1 MNKIYSMLGL
11 ASKAGKLFSGEDVVR
26 NAIRY
31 NKIKLL
37 IISQDASENTKK
49 RFVNAAEYYKVPMKI
64 WGDKEQLGSSIGK
77 SNRSVVG
84 IGDEN
89 FTNSIVT
96 LLNAENPITPI
107 GEKSGGELNE

>member
-1 MNKIYSMLGL
+1 MLGL
-11 ASKAGKLFSGEDVVR
+11 ASKAGKLFSGEDLVR

-31 NKIKLL
+31 NKVKLL

-49 RFVNAAEYYKVPMKI
+49 RFMNAAEYYKVPMQV
-64 WGDKEQLGSSIGK
+64 WGDKQQLGSSIGK

-89 FTNSIVT
+89 FTKNILT

-107 GEKSGGELNE
+107 GEKSGGGLNE

>member
-1 MNKIYSMLGL
+1 MLGL

>member
-1 MNKIYSMLGL
+1 MLGL
-11 ASKAGKLFSGEDVVR
+11 ASKAGKIFSGEDVVR
-26 NAIRY
+26 NAIRHS
-31 NKIKLL
+31 KVKLL

-49 RFVNAAEYYKVPMKI
+49 RFVNAAEYYKVPMRI
-64 WGDKEQLGSSIGK
+64 WGDKERLGSSIGK

-84 IGDEN
+84 IGDAN
-89 FTNSIVT
+89 FTNSIIT

>member
-1 MNKIYSMLGL
+1 MLGL
-11 ASKAGKLFSGEDVVR
+11 ASKAGKLFSGEDLVR
-26 NAIRY
+26 NAIRH
-31 NKIKLL
+31 NKVKLL

-49 RFVNAAEYYKVPMKI
+49 RFENAAEYYHVPMCT

-84 IGDEN
+84 IGDVN
-89 FTNSIVT
+89 FTKSIMT
-96 LLNAENPITPI
+96 LLNAENPVTPI

>member
-1 MNKIYSMLGL
+1 MLGL

-31 NKIKLL
+31 NKVKLL

-89 FTNSIVT
+89 FTKSIVA

>member
-1 MNKIYSMLGL
+1 MLGL
-11 ASKAGKLFSGEDVVR
+11 ASKAGKLFSGEDLVR
-26 NAIRY
+26 NAIRH
-31 NKIKLL
+31 KKVRIL

-49 RFVNAAEYYKVPMKI
+49 RFENTAEYYHVPMRI

-84 IGDEN
+84 IGDQN
-89 FTNSIVT
+89 FTKSIVK
-96 LLNAENPITPI
+96 LLNAENPVTPI

>member
-1 MNKIYSMLGL
+1 MLGL

-31 NKIKLL
+31 NKVKLL

-64 WGDKEQLGSSIGK
+64 WGDKEHLGSSIGK

-89 FTNSIVT
+89 FTKSIVA

>member
-1 MNKIYSMLGL
+1 MLGL

-31 NKIKLL
+31 NKVKLL